1 MHQFM
6 NDALLATFNAKI
18 AQKSTE
24 ADKLGTRI
32 QLPIELLACLIAS
45 AKPGIRFQSAWDEA
59 TADMMQDARAALLK
73 QDGEADVQAQLRW
86 VALGELDRGLDKSRE
101 EGGKEED

>member
-1 MHQFM
+1 
-6 NDALLATFNAKI
+6 
-18 AQKSTE
+18 
-24 ADKLGTRI
+24 
-32 QLPIELLACLIAS
+32 
-45 AKPGIRFQSAWDEA
+45 
-59 TADMMQDARAALLK
+59 MQDARAALLK